1 MASVPTMLKGFVAAL
16 AMMTVLAFSPPI
28 RSQNAPQSGAKQS
41 GTKSPGATQNQQA
54 APEHIS
60 PEPVEYW
67 KQAAADPE
75 KPHKDGG
82 PAPRH
87 DLSGVW
93 DPGGEGIQIFG
104 AAPIP
109 PYGKPEHA
117 HPCTP
122 PGR

>member
-60 PEPVEYW
+60 PEPVDYW
-67 KQAAADPE
+67 KQAPAVPD
-75 KPHKDGG
+75 KPRKTGG
-82 PAPRH
+82 PPPLPATPGLCPPPH
-87 DLSGVW
+87 SG
-93 DPGGEGIQIFG
+93 
-104 AAPIP
+104 
-109 PYGKPEHA
+109 
-117 HPCTP
+117 TP
-122 PGR
+122 